1 MLKNNLNSYLQNI
14 EVAACMILHIKVM
27 DGELNAT
34 PRGCVNVPDTLP
46 VGGVPVRVAGAT
58 EGAHVPRQLS
68 TTTCENHKTQSVQRA
83 SATGKNS
90 KIHLYKT

>member
-1 MLKNNLNSYLQNI
+1 
-14 EVAACMILHIKVM
+14 M

-90 KIHLYKT
+90 KIQLYKT

>member
-1 MLKNNLNSYLQNI
+1 
-14 EVAACMILHIKVM
+14 MILHIKVM

-68 TTTCENHKTQSVQRA
+68 TTTLDEPLHLKSFLVVT
-83 SATGKNS
+83 NS
-90 KIHLYKT
+90 IRIKQHMKLGACGAP